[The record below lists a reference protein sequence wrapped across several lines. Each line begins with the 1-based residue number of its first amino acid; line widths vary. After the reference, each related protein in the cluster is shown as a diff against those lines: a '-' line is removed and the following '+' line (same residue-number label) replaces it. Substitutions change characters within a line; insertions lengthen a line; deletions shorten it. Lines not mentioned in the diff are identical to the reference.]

1 MESTHRSSPLLR
13 GDHLLAKVTTLILLD
28 RDGHT
33 VLPVDE
39 DRFVEES
46 ASLIEILVMV
56 ARKDEARK
64 AAGSLRKFVEGE
76 DIAVRLDNALDAA
89 MKKKPPQKS
98 PEAGAENNAKNHSQP
113 ESKR

>member
-1 MESTHRSSPLLR
+1 MDPVEDVKRIFETYQRSMSLVPRFGEAYLS
-13 GDHLLAKVTTLILLD
+13 VT
-28 RDGHT
+28 
-33 VLPVDE
+33 E
-39 DRFVEES
+39 NRFVEKS

>member
-1 MESTHRSSPLLR
+1 
-13 GDHLLAKVTTLILLD
+13 
-28 RDGHT
+28 
-33 VLPVDE
+33 
-39 DRFVEES
+39 
-46 ASLIEILVMV
+46 MV
-56 ARKDEARK
+56 ARKDAARK

>member
-1 MESTHRSSPLLR
+1 MGSTHRSSPLLR
-13 GDHLLAKVTTLILLD
+13 GDHLLAKVATLTLLD

-39 DRFVEES
+39 DRRRKGRR
-46 ASLIEILVMV
+46 LIDTNSSSFAVMV
-56 ARKDEARK
+56 ARKDAARK

-98 PEAGAENNAKNHSQP
+98 P
-113 ESKR
+113 